1 MCRWGNGE
9 IQKGKAVGAALL
21 LREGG
26 EWAGNER
33 ATKIDGK
40 EMTFKLKGVKS
51 PETNS
56 LHILFLSGAWS
67 GALWLRCI
75 PCFVLPVF
83 PNVAA
88 PRLQGGLVGNRPW
101 DNDEEPWDSYGEW
114 VGG

>member
-1 MCRWGNGE
+1 M
-9 IQKGKAVGAALL
+9 GAALL

-56 LHILFLSGAWS
+56 LHILFLSAAWS
-67 GALWLRCI
+67 GAL
-75 PCFVLPVF
+75 
-83 PNVAA
+83 
-88 PRLQGGLVGNRPW
+88 
-101 DNDEEPWDSYGEW
+101 
-114 VGG
+114 

>member
-1 MCRWGNGE
+1 M
-9 IQKGKAVGAALL
+9 GAALL

-33 ATKIDGK
+33 ATKMDGK

-67 GALWLRCI
+67 GAL
-75 PCFVLPVF
+75 
-83 PNVAA
+83 
-88 PRLQGGLVGNRPW
+88 
-101 DNDEEPWDSYGEW
+101 
-114 VGG
+114 